1 MGPLCQGDDSM
12 HRRETERLLVAIKQ
26 AQAAS
31 ERVALATVVRV
42 KGSAI
47 TNDPAACANC
57 HVMENHYRA
66 WMKTHRSRGIRQISG

>member
-1 MGPLCQGDDSM
+1 MIRSPL
-12 HRRETERLLVAIKQ
+12 RLLPLIAAATLGMLI
-26 AQAAS
+26 AAS
-31 ERVALATVVRV
+31 AYTFIHA
-42 KGSAI
+42 KGYSYI